1 MVANGP
7 NVVEPS
13 QTSASKWAPTSWPLR
28 WKVAAIMVL
37 PVVLAMTFGAVRI
50 NGELSDASKLSIAAN
65 NVGIVAPAV
74 AFVDA
79 ANELAYA
86 GATGNGIGDAS
97 SKYDTAAATF
107 AALVKSGD
115 FDATVAGRLSAAEAT
130 AATLRSAIGA
140 GDKSPAKLAEQ
151 AESISSS
158 VSEAIT
164 ATMRRVNDDQVRA
177 IADSLVTAL
186 SAQRALETQRV
197 LITSPGFSDDVALRV
212 RVASAAGREA
222 AAVDLLSQQVTS
234 TTIDATSLRSAV
246 DLRREAYGRPGA
258 DGITAGTFASAALA
272 SDEEYS
278 QLTGELSTSLSETV
292 TARSNDLRSAALRDT
307 AIVLGAVLVALA
319 LALSVGRSLVRSIS
333 RLRHGALQVARLRLP
348 EEIERLRSG
357 EGVPEIEPIPVHTTE
372 EIGQLARAVDDIHFQ
387 ALRLAGEHGQRLRI
401 GDMFETLSRRSRSLV
416 EEQLALIETLERD
429 EDDPERLDR
438 LFRLDH
444 LTTRMRRN
452 GDNLLVLAD
461 TTERRGRLDPVPVA
475 DVLRAGMSEVE
486 DYRRVDI
493 GPAVDGS
500 LTGAAAADI
509 GHLIAELIDN
519 ALRFSPPD
527 TAVAVTTA
535 RAVDAGIL
543 IEVADRGLGMSND
556 ELRAANERLS
566 LGGEVTPETARR
578 MGLFVVGR
586 LARRH
591 NITVR
596 LRTTAALAGQ
606 PGVTA
611 SVHVPGVLIAPSSG
625 IGGNDRLQERPSRLS
640 AFADQ
645 RDDSTAPSQSLA
657 PAVNGAT
664 AAPASFA
671 TPDRNGDFATANGNT
686 NGRSLP
692 GLPRRSP
699 GASGVRDE
707 TKFAV
712 NGNAFEPSPI
722 QDSRIPENGNR
733 AAPSNTSAF
742 FGARNG
748 AEAPAPVEP
757 ADGWPKANF
766 PQPRLPGQPEPE
778 PAPPRQTAAAPA
790 PRVQPE
796 PVRPAPPARQAPQ
809 PAPRQPSV
817 LAPVQNDGADSLPI
831 FARLTSEWLMDP
843 STSGPSNKPWVSAA
857 DAGWS
862 AAQQAS
868 ESKVERHTESG
879 LPVRERGARL
889 VPGVAMPTTAAN
901 GNGNGNGS
909 KHRDPAAVRA
919 NLSRQLAG
927 VRNGRARTEEGR
939 HSSHEGDR

>member
-1 MVANGP
+1 
-7 NVVEPS
+7 
-13 QTSASKWAPTSWPLR
+13 
-28 WKVAAIMVL
+28 MVL

-86 GATGNGIGDAS
+86 GATGNSIGDAS
-97 SKYDTAAATF
+97 SKYDAAAANF

-130 AATLRSAIGA
+130 AATLRSAIGS
-140 GDKSPAKLAEQ
+140 GDKAPTKLAEQ

-164 ATMRRVNDDQVRA
+164 ATMRTVNDDKVRA

-186 SAQRALETQRV
+186 AAQRALETQRV
-197 LITSPGFSDDVALRV
+197 LITSPDFSDDVALRV

-246 DLRREAYGRPGA
+246 DLRRDAYGRPGA
-258 DGITAGTFASAALA
+258 EGITTSAFTSAAKA

-278 QLTGELSTSLSETV
+278 QLTGELSTSLSDTV

-307 AIVLGAVLVALA
+307 AIVLGAVLLALA

-556 ELRAANERLS
+556 ELRAANERLA

-611 SVHVPGVLIAPSSG
+611 SVHIPGVLIAPAAG
-625 IGGNDRLQERPSRLS
+625 FGGNDRVQERPSRLS

-645 RDDSTAPSQSLA
+645 NDSTAPAQSLA
-657 PAVNGAT
+657 PTAS
-664 AAPASFA
+664 AAPAA
-671 TPDRNGDFATANGNT
+671 PAPLGTPKRNDDFATINGNT

-707 TKFAV
+707 TKLGT
-712 NGNAFEPSPI
+712 NGNAFEPTPI
-722 QDSRIPENGNR
+722 RENGNR
-733 AAPSNTSAF
+733 TAPSNTSAF
-742 FGARNG
+742 FSARNG
-748 AEAPAPVEP
+748 ADATESAEP
-757 ADGWPKANF
+757 TNGWPKANF
-766 PQPRLPGQPEPE
+766 PQPRSPGQPEPA
-778 PAPPRQTAAAPA
+778 APPQKAAAP
-790 PRVQPE
+790 PPPEPPVRPE

-809 PAPRQPSV
+809 PPRQPSV
-817 LAPVQNDGADSLPI
+817 LAPVQNDESDALPI

-857 DAGWS
+857 DVGWN

-889 VPGVAMPTTAAN
+889 VPGVALPTTAT
-901 GNGNGNGS
+901 NGNGS